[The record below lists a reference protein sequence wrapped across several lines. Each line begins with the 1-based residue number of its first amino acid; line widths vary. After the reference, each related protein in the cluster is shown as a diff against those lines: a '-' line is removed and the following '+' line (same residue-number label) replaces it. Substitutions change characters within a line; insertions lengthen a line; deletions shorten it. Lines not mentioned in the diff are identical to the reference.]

1 MDYNRVR
8 ENAKEILSP
17 LCLVC
22 KECNGVACKGR
33 VPGVGAK
40 GTGNSFIRNYSYL
53 YKVKVVMD
61 MIYKEEGQDT
71 SSSLFG
77 KHFTA
82 PIFVAPIGGMD
93 INYGGKIAE
102 GEYHRRTLMGA
113 KNAGIAAFT
122 GDGANDIYFN
132 EPLVPL
138 KEVEGWGIPTLKPW
152 AMEKV
157 FEKIKTIETLNVM
170 AFAMDIDS
178 AGLVHLA
185 KSGKPVFT
193 KTVKDLKEIV
203 DSTELPFIIKG
214 VMSPE
219 GAKKAAESGAYGI
232 VVSNHGGRVLDN
244 TPATTEVLPEI
255 KEVLGGKIKIFV
267 DGGIRTGADVFKAIA
282 LGADAVLIGRT
293 FAITAIGGGAEG
305 VQLYAEKLIAELKDT
320 MLMTGC
326 KSISDITMDKIVVS
340 RKDFL

>member
-1 MDYNRVR
+1 MTMDYNEIR
-8 ENAKEILSP
+8 ENAKEILAP

-22 KECNGVACKGR
+22 KECNGVACRGW

-40 GTGNSFIRNYSYL
+40 GTGNSFIRNYDYL
-53 YKVKVVMD
+53 QQVKLVMD
-61 MIYKEEGQDT
+61 MIYEGKGQDT
-71 SSSLFG
+71 SINMFD
-77 KHFTA
+77 KDFTA

-93 INYGGKIAE
+93 INYGGRIVE
-102 GEYHRRTLMGA
+102 GEYHRRTLVGA

-122 GDGANDIYFN
+122 GDGANPTYFE
-132 EPLVPL
+132 EPLEHL
-138 KEVEGWGIPTLKPW
+138 EAVEGWGVPTLKPW
-152 AMEKV
+152 SQEMV
-157 FEKIKTIETLNVM
+157 FEKIKTVEKIGAL
-170 AFAMDIDS
+170 ALAMDIDS

-193 KTVKDLKEIV
+193 KTVEDLREIV
-203 DSTELPFIIKG
+203 EGTRLPFIVKG
-214 VMSPE
+214 VMSAE
-219 GAKKAAESGAYGI
+219 GARKAADSGAYGI

-255 KEVLGGKIKIFV
+255 REAVGDRMKIFV

-293 FAITAIGGGAEG
+293 FTIMAIGGGEEG

-326 KSISDITMDKIVVS
+326 STITDITRDKIILP
-340 RKDFL
+340 K

>member
-1 MDYNRVR
+1 MDYNEIR
-8 ENAKEILSP
+8 EKAKEILSP

-22 KECNGVACKGR
+22 KECNGVACRGW

-40 GTGNSFIRNYSYL
+40 GTGNSFIRNYDYL
-53 YKVKVVMD
+53 QRVKVVMD
-61 MIYKEEGQDT
+61 LIYKGEGQDT
-71 SSSLFG
+71 SISLFG
-77 KHFTA
+77 KVFSA

-93 INYGGKIAE
+93 INYGGRIAE
-102 GEYHRRTLMGA
+102 GEYNRRTLVGA

-122 GDGANDIYFN
+122 GDGANDTYFN

-138 KEVEGWGIPTLKPW
+138 KEVHGWGIPTLKPW
-152 AMEKV
+152 AVDKV
-157 FEKIKTIETLNVM
+157 LEKIKLVEELDVL
-170 AFAMDIDS
+170 ALAMDIDS

-193 KTVKDLKEIV
+193 KSVQDLKEIV
-203 DSTELPFIIKG
+203 DGTRLPFIIKG
-214 VMSPE
+214 VMSAE
-219 GAKKAAESGAYGI
+219 GAKKAADSGAYGI

-244 TPATTEVLPEI
+244 TPATTELLPEI
-255 KEVLGGKIKIFV
+255 KEAVGDRIKIFV

-293 FAITAIGGGAEG
+293 FTIMAIGGGAEG
-305 VQLYAEKLIAELKDT
+305 VQLHAEKLIAELKDT

-326 KSISDITMDKIVVS
+326 SSISDISKERIVLP
-340 RKDFL
+340 K